1 MGKNPT
7 PALIKESVKKAT
19 GITLTD
25 EEAQFVAA
33 DTIKKT
39 DPFNY
44 SYDYL
49 HSLAFVLRPYYRVG
63 FASQTHT
70 ASPLFAFAMGPGSER
85 VRGLLHNTELFTIM
99 KAALQL
105 K

>member
-1 MGKNPT
+1 MQ
-7 PALIKESVKKAT
+7 ESK
-19 GITLTD
+19 L
-25 EEAQFVAA
+25 
-33 DTIKKT
+33 
-39 DPFNY
+39 
-44 SYDYL
+44 
-49 HSLAFVLRPYYRVG
+49 G

-70 ASPLFAFAMGPGSER
+70 ASPLLACAMGPGSER